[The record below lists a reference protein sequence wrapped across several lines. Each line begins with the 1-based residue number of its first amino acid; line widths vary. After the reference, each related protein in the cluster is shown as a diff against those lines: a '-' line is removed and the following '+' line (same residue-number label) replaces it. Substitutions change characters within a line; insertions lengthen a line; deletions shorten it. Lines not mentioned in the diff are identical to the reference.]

1 MELAMKRV
9 LRIFL
14 RGLIVVIVLAIA
26 LFGYFVYSPSPEL
39 PRLSGKLT
47 EGTVQVGALKRTY
60 IPMCRRD
67 WQKKRRWS
75 WYCTAPIKTARKY
88 DGGRVRGS
96 TAWPTN
102 MDLQL
107 RIPMDTRVIGMRATS
122 SETIARTSS
131 ISTTLDS

>member
-1 MELAMKRV
+1 MEPAMKRV

-14 RGLIVVIVLAIA
+14 RGLIVVIVLATA
-26 LFGYFVYSPSPEL
+26 LFGYFVYSPSPEV

-60 IPMCRRD
+60 MTYVP
-67 WQKKRRWS
+67 KGLAKV
-75 WYCTAPIKTARKY
+75 APLVVVLHGSDQY
-88 DGGRVRGS
+88 DGGRVTGS